1 MNLFAGGG
9 LGGGGGV
16 GFFDQIGCLRAPTVD
31 STEVAR
37 TWALDLFDFTQNIK
51 KSGFLCRTSSF

>member
-1 MNLFAGGG
+1 MPISPQSDIGGG
-9 LGGGGGV
+9 AGGGV

-37 TWALDLFDFTQNIK
+37 TWAVYF
-51 KSGFLCRTSSF
+51 